1 MPAPYDYTVN
11 IPQPPAQNFLQS
23 LLGIQQLKGL
33 QQQQELSQQQAGIQQ
48 QQAQFAQQMQPL
60 QLQQLQA
67 QIDASKASA
76 AGQSVITAA
85 NQLTLDQRKQVADA
99 FETYKKDPEKN
110 YEALVN
116 VAHLMDPTAK
126 QGVAQAVPYYVNKQ
140 MDKAFDKADK
150 TGIPVT
156 VEEIQGFSKALTI
169 LPTEQQAQAK
179 NAILSMPKPLLDFT
193 KSGVLGIT
201 NAAMNDN
208 RQAAVNASDEA
219 AKALYNSG
227 HPAAQATA
235 KLFDQLTNSLV
246 DEKSDL
252 KKMAVSALNV
262 ATITGDK
269 QFESS
274 VLNNIKEGQLIQKA
288 ELERPLPSSI
298 QKINKDLE
306 DKAKAFDANAAQ
318 ASNVLEKLTSV
329 PGWDTYYPGKK
340 KITEIQNFFSPQQEL
355 VLKNEEERLNKMEGL
370 SEEARKQGRGIG
382 SVRMMQLA
390 TSLLP
395 DPWTNPKAAAEKL
408 KLQIETSNRLSK
420 IYNAEVEWNAT
431 FVGKN
436 ATKDTEI
443 AGVEVKK
450 GQPKSSFISAYKDY
464 MFPEDEVIYAP
475 ALDALKSE
483 QNPAARKKS
492 AHDQSLENAARRGAA
507 GAGLGQRVP
516 GTNATFELLPE

>member
-1 MPAPYDYTVN
+1 MAGQFDYTVN

-33 QQQQELSQQQAGIQQ
+33 QQQQDIQG

-60 QLQQLQA
+60 QIQTEQARLGQISQATETGAENLRQSKITFEESQAVKEQTKKLFGELQGM
-67 QIDASKASA
+67 SA
-76 AGQSVITAA
+76 NAPIEDVVKITNKLALINPPAA
-85 NQLTLDQRKQVADA
+85 KQV
-99 FETYKKDPEKN
+99 
-110 YEALVN
+110 
-116 VAHLMDPTAK
+116 
-126 QGVAQAVPYYVNKQ
+126 
-140 MDKAFDKADK
+140 
-150 TGIPVT
+150 
-156 VEEIQGFSKALTI
+156 
-169 LPTEQQAQAK
+169 
-179 NAILSMPKPLLDFT
+179 
-193 KSGVLGIT
+193 
-201 NAAMNDN
+201 NDN
-208 RQAAVNASDEA
+208 YNKLLEQYQNNVKIISTQARSLLEAGKYQDAADHYNEA
-219 AKALYNSG
+219 AKAVKDKAGNNQNLLDLAKGYEI
-227 HPAAQATA
+227 QA
-235 KLFDQLTNSLV
+235 KLSISSPVAAKTGIATLLGVIDPPALT
-246 DEKSDL
+246 
-252 KKMAVSALNV
+252 A
-262 ATITGDK
+262 ITAY
-269 QFESS
+269 S
-274 VLNNIKEGQLIQKA
+274 KENAKA
-288 ELERPLPSSI
+288 ELERPLPSAI

-329 PGWDTYYPGKK
+329 PGWDTYYLGKK

-408 KLQIETSNRLSK
+408 KLQIETSNRFSK

-464 MFPEDEVIYAP
+464 MFPKDEVIYAP

-492 AHDQSLENAARRGAA
+492 AHDQSLKNAARRGAA